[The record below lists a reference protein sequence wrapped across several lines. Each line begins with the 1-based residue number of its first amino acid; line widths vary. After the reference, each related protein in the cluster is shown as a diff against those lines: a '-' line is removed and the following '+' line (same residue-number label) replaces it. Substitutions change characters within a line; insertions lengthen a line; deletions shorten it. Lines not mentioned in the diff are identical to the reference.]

1 MIKIIIY
8 QAFPRYFGNVK
19 LDPKFDG
26 TIEQNGCGKLE
37 DFTNRA
43 LQSIHEL
50 GATHIWFTGVL
61 EHATKTDYTSIGIA
75 KDHPA
80 IVKGKAGS
88 PYAIKDY
95 YDIDPDLA
103 VHPENRLNEFKDL
116 LTRCK
121 QENLKVIIDLVPN
134 HVARQYKSDACP
146 AGTRDF
152 GADDY
157 VNQSFNPDNNFY
169 YLPGQKFQPQINRLA
184 GAEKPYTEYPAKVT
198 GNDCFSSTPNAND
211 WYETVKL
218 NYGVDYQSGGR
229 QYFQNIPA
237 TWFKML
243 DILSYWTNMGVDGF
257 RCDMAEL
264 VPVAFWGWAISRI
277 KKLNPAVIF
286 IAEVYKPE
294 LYHDYIHH
302 GGFDYLYDKE
312 GMYNTM
318 RAILEER
325 ESVSA
330 ITGCWQAVD
339 TIQSHMLHFIE
350 NHDEQ
355 RLASEFF
362 ANDAIKGFPALLVLA
377 CMRDNPFMLYSGQ
390 ELGETGMYHE
400 GFSGL
405 DGRSTIFD
413 YWSIHSLAAWNNG
426 GKWNEEQLTDLQK
439 TVRTFHQRVLNL
451 SIREKALSEGVF
463 FDLMYANYENAH
475 FDSSKIFAF
484 IRKSGNEFILVLAN
498 FSSEVKKVNLLIPK
512 YAFEFL
518 GIPNGKEWTTTE
530 LLTDHFFKIRLSS
543 DEPIKLEVPS
553 NTGILLKFIH
563 NETN

>member
-1 MIKIIIY
+1 MGKMIIY
-8 QAFPRYFGNVK
+8 QAFPRYFGNDK
-19 LDPKFDG
+19 LHPKFDG
-26 TIEQNGCGKLE
+26 SIKQNGCGKLE
-37 DFTNRA
+37 DFSIKA

-50 GATHIWFTGVL
+50 GVTHIWFTGVL
-61 EHATKTDYTSIGIA
+61 EHATKTDYSSIGID

-103 VHPENRLNEFKDL
+103 VHPENRIAEFKDL
-116 LTRCK
+116 LTRCH

-134 HVARQYKSDACP
+134 HVARQYHSDACP
-146 AGTRDF
+146 PGTRDF

-157 VNQSFNPDNNFY
+157 INQSFNPDNNFY
-169 YLPGQKFQPQINRLA
+169 YLPGQKFQPQINKLA
-184 GAEKPYTEYPAKVT
+184 GAEKPYSEFPAKVT
-198 GNDCFSSTPNAND
+198 GNDCFSATPNAND

-243 DILSYWTNMGVDGF
+243 DILSYWTNLGVDGF

-264 VPVAFWGWAISRI
+264 VPIAFWGWVISRV

-294 LYHDYIHH
+294 LYYDYVHH

-330 ITGCWQAVD
+330 ITGCWQAVED
-339 TIQSHMLHFIE
+339 VQDHMLHFIE

-355 RLASEFF
+355 RLASDFF
-362 ANDAIKGFPALLVLA
+362 SKDPVKGFPALIVLA
-377 CMRDNPFMLYSGQ
+377 CMRSNPYMLYSGQ

-400 GFSGL
+400 GFSGK
-405 DGRSTIFD
+405 DGRNTIFD
-413 YWSIHSLAAWNNG
+413 YWTIDSLAAWNNNG
-426 GKWNEEQLTDLQK
+426 NWDEEQLTDQQK
-439 TVRTFHQRVLNL
+439 AIRLFYKCVLNL
-451 SIREKALSEGVF
+451 SIQEKALSEGVF
-463 FDLMYANYENAH
+463 FDLMYANYDNAQ

-484 IRKSGNEFILVLAN
+484 IRKSGNEFIVILSN

-518 GIPNGKEWTTTE
+518 GIPNGEMWTTTE
-530 LLTDHFFKIRLSS
+530 LLTDHYFKIGLSS
-543 DEPIKLEVPS
+543 DKPLKLEVPS
-553 NTGILLKFIH
+553 NSGLLLKFLI
-563 NETN
+563 NETS